1 MEVNKILLEYME
13 YIIIGEVFKYLVLF
27 FKLYF
32 LYVNNYENV
41 INLFQVIVKKKIE
54 IYLEIYRGIFY
65 RIMYR
70 SKFFF

>member
-13 YIIIGEVFKYLVLF
+13 YIIIGEVFKYLLLF

-41 INLFQVIVKKKIE
+41 INLFQVKKME
-54 IYLEIYRGIFY
+54 IYLDKD
-65 RIMYR
+65 M
-70 SKFFF
+70 

>member
-41 INLFQVIVKKKIE
+41 INLF
-54 IYLEIYRGIFY
+54 
-65 RIMYR
+65 
-70 SKFFF
+70 

>member
-41 INLFQVIVKKKIE
+41 INLFQVKKVE
-54 IYLEIYRGIFY
+54 IYLDKD
-65 RIMYR
+65 M
-70 SKFFF
+70 

>member
-41 INLFQVIVKKKIE
+41 INLFQVIVKKKNGN
-54 IYLEIYRGIFY
+54 LFG
-65 RIMYR
+65 
-70 SKFFF
+70 

>member
-41 INLFQVIVKKKIE
+41 INLFQVKKME
-54 IYLEIYRGIFY
+54 IYLDKD
-65 RIMYR
+65 M
-70 SKFFF
+70 

>member
-13 YIIIGEVFKYLVLF
+13 YITIGEVFKYLVLF

-41 INLFQVIVKKKIE
+41 INLFQVKKVE
-54 IYLEIYRGIFY
+54 IYLDKD
-65 RIMYR
+65 M
-70 SKFFF
+70 

>member
-41 INLFQVIVKKKIE
+41 INLFQVKKKME
-54 IYLEIYRGIFY
+54 IYLDKDI
-65 RIMYR
+65 
-70 SKFFF
+70 

>member
-41 INLFQVIVKKKIE
+41 INLFQVKKKE
-54 IYLEIYRGIFY
+54 IYLDKD
-65 RIMYR
+65 M
-70 SKFFF
+70 

>member
-41 INLFQVIVKKKIE
+41 INLFQVKKKME
-54 IYLEIYRGIFY
+54 IYLDKD
-65 RIMYR
+65 M
-70 SKFFF
+70 

>member
-41 INLFQVIVKKKIE
+41 INLFQVIVKKKME
-54 IYLEIYRGIFY
+54 IYLDKD
-65 RIMYR
+65 M
-70 SKFFF
+70 